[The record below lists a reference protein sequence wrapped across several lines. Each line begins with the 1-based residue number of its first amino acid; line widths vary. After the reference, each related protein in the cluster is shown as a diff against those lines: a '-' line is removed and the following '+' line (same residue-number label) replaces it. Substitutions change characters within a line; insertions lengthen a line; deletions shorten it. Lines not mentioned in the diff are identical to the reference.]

1 MSAKRIGEILSS
13 LVPLSGHDIEE
24 ILSEQSATRQRFG
37 DIALSMGLCRP
48 EHIWKATTAQLDA
61 GPRHVDLAR
70 FGIDA
75 QALEHVPAKTARALG
90 VVPLRVAGETLVV
103 AAHADSLVVAGE
115 VLPVIL
121 AHRIK
126 FVIADRAQV
135 EAALA
140 TYYPKPDADAAQKHL
155 TPATS
160 S

>member
-1 MSAKRIGEILSS
+1 MSSKRIGEILSN

-24 ILSEQSATRQRFG
+24 ILSEQLATRRRFG

-61 GPRHVDLAR
+61 GPRHVDLDA
-70 FGIDA
+70 FGIDS
-75 QALEHVPAKTARALG
+75 QALEHLPAKTARALG
-90 VVPLRVAGETLVV
+90 VVPLRTYGETLVV
-103 AAHADSLVVAGE
+103 AAHADSLVVAAD

-121 AHRIK
+121 SHNIK

-140 TYYPKPDADAAQKHL
+140 TYYPKPSADAA
-155 TPATS
+155 
-160 S
+160 

>member
-1 MSAKRIGEILSS
+1 MSSKRIGEILSN

-24 ILSEQSATRQRFG
+24 ILSEQLASRRRFG

-61 GPRHVDLAR
+61 GPRHVDLDV
-70 FGIDA
+70 FGIDS
-75 QALEHVPAKTARALG
+75 QALEHLPAKTARALG
-90 VVPLRVAGETLVV
+90 VVPLRTSGETLVV
-103 AAHADSLVVAGE
+103 AAHADSLVVAAD

-121 AHRIK
+121 SHNIK

-140 TYYPKPDADAAQKHL
+140 TYYPKPDADAA
-155 TPATS
+155 
-160 S
+160 